1 MEDRERALERFRG
14 AMAGSGQDR
23 DEALWDA
30 LIALQGETF
39 LTAKGLTFTYLI
51 RERRDGALS
60 GEMFISRKEKSITQ
74 STVFMA
80 FHKALELG
88 GRVVGP
94 KKLGTFGASYLYP
107 VFIRL
112 GIIQPPEPEQTS
124 LFSD

>member
-1 MEDRERALERFRG
+1 MTAGEQAAERLRAALSQGDERE
-14 AMAGSGQDR
+14 R

-30 LIALQGETF
+30 LIAWQGETF
-39 LTAKGLTFTYLI
+39 HTAKGLEFNYII

-112 GIIQPPEPEQTS
+112 GVIRQEEPVQTS
-124 LFSD
+124 LF

>member
-1 MEDRERALERFRG
+1 MDEKERALERFNA
-14 AMAGSGQDR
+14 AMSGGERER

-30 LIALQGETF
+30 LTALQGETF
-39 LTAKGLTFTYLI
+39 LTAKGLSYTYLI
-51 RERRDGALS
+51 RERRDGEVS

-88 GRVVGP
+88 GVVTGP

-107 VFIRL
+107 AFIRL
-112 GIIQPPEPEQTS
+112 GIIRKPEPGQTT
-124 LFSD
+124 LF